1 MSKKTKEE
9 IIAKITKEI
18 PFVNIKPYSH
28 NIISLQLTMLEE
40 IGGEEAVVA
49 LINNTELCLLGW
61 GYIVEEYDQKKL
73 NYT

>member
-49 LINNTELCLLGW
+49 LINNTELGLLGW